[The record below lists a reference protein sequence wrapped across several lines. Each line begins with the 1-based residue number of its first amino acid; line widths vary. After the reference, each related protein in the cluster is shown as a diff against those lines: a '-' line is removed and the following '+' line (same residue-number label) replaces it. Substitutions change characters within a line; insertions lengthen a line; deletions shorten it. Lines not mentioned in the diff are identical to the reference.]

1 MKTKRDKAIAKA
13 IVIFTAL
20 YLIFFALV
28 AFFYHNYE
36 FMFYSFIMAV
46 LIVFAIIYNKQLNL
60 NILTII
66 LLVILLMLHALGCN
80 IYLSGIK
87 LYDTWF
93 IPGILKY
100 DNIVHFFGG
109 VVAAFLVYYWLVPNL
124 SKAFVKN
131 KIFLFI
137 ALIIAAMGLA
147 SFNELSEYSAV
158 VLFNNTDVGD
168 YKNNSLDFFFNFLG
182 SSITLLYLII
192 RMKVRK

>member
-20 YLIFFALV
+20 YLIFFVLV
-28 AFFYHNYE
+28 AFFHHNYE
-36 FMFYSFIMAV
+36 FMFYSFIIAV

-80 IYLSGIK
+80 IYLSGAK
-87 LYDTWF
+87 LYDTWLM
-93 IPGILKY
+93 PGILKY

-109 VVAAFLVYYWLVPNL
+109 AVAAFLVYYWLVPNL
-124 SKAFVKN
+124 SRSLLKN

-158 VLFNNTDVGD
+158 VLFNNTGVGD